1 MKIYDLAIIGG
12 GPGGIGAAVE
22 AVVLGIKDIVLV
34 EKGDNHSQTIRKFY
48 KDNKRVDKDY
58 KGQVTE
64 LLGNVDFSDG
74 TKETTLDLFDT
85 IISEHKIDVRFN
97 TEVEKIKKG
106 GAMFDLI
113 VAGGVITAKRVIVS
127 IGNMGKPNK
136 PDYKIPPAIKQCVN
150 FNLDQC
156 DEGEK
161 ILVVGGG
168 NSALEYAY
176 DLADNHNQVTL
187 SYRKGEFSRANPE
200 NIQIIKDY
208 ERELKMELWLNT
220 NIIELQEIVT
230 KASDKAHEGK
240 GIAIK
245 MKDGFDELN
254 ENIDNT
260 IRLIEHVSTSS
271 KQQHIAISQIND
283 SISNIDQITHKNAAA
298 AHTIS
303 SLSNDTKG
311 LAMNLINAASYAK
324 FRDSVTEG
332 ICDVRSVYKLNQLK
346 LDHISFKDSS
356 FSTLTEHA
364 EQVVTNHH
372 ECKLGEW
379 IDQQEQQDQPFTK
392 TQNWQALKGYHE
404 KVHSGVQSYVDQN
417 AQHAPNSELQ
427 ATSKELEENV
437 LNVFKS

>member
-136 PDYKIPPAIKQCVN
+136 PDYKIPPAIKQRVN

-220 NIIELQEIVT
+220 NIIELQEGE
-230 KASDKAHEGK
+230 EGK
-240 GIAIK
+240 VKVLFEDREDQFDRVIYAIGGTTPTSFLQSCDIELDEKKMPILDNNNQTSVEGIYITGDLSIKNGGSIAIALNHSYHIVNH
-245 MKDGFDELN
+245 MKRTYF
-254 ENIDNT
+254 
-260 IRLIEHVSTSS
+260 
-271 KQQHIAISQIND
+271 
-283 SISNIDQITHKNAAA
+283 
-298 AHTIS
+298 
-303 SLSNDTKG
+303 
-311 LAMNLINAASYAK
+311 
-324 FRDSVTEG
+324 
-332 ICDVRSVYKLNQLK
+332 
-346 LDHISFKDSS
+346 
-356 FSTLTEHA
+356 
-364 EQVVTNHH
+364 
-372 ECKLGEW
+372 
-379 IDQQEQQDQPFTK
+379 
-392 TQNWQALKGYHE
+392 
-404 KVHSGVQSYVDQN
+404 
-417 AQHAPNSELQ
+417 
-427 ATSKELEENV
+427 
-437 LNVFKS
+437 